1 MKKTLIAFGA
11 ALLAIASYSIGQN
24 QTTNS
29 DASAGQTSSSSMP
42 VPSQSIADLTA
53 PVDPQL
59 ALAWSALMDPTG
71 EYAAF
76 AMYDAVIEKFGDVE
90 PYISIRD
97 AEQNHINALTR
108 QLERAGV
115 AVPANPYLGEVVA
128 PVSLQ
133 AAATAWAQG
142 EIDNVLL
149 YDKLIAEATDA
160 NLIRVFTNLRRASND
175 IHLPMFEAAAANGG
189 TLTPEQMVKYQSGSM
204 QDFSK
209 AGQSS

>member
-1 MKKTLIAFGA
+1 MKKVLIALGVVI
-11 ALLAIASYSIGQN
+11 LAIASYSIGQN

-29 DASAGQTSSSSMP
+29 DVSANQ
-42 VPSQSIADLTA
+42 VLPSATPEPTQAEVDMTA
-53 PVDPQL
+53 PADPQL
-59 ALAWSALMDPTG
+59 ALAWNALMDPTG

-76 AMYDAVIEKFGDVE
+76 AMYNAVIEKFGDVE

-115 AVPANPYLGEVVA
+115 VVPANPYLGKVA
-128 PVSLQ
+128 APATLLE
-133 AAATAWAQG
+133 AATAWAQG

-149 YDKLIAEATDA
+149 YDKLLAEATDA
-160 NLIRVFTNLRRASND
+160 NLVRVFNNLRRASND

-189 TLTPEQMVKYQSGSM
+189 TLTPEQMIQYHAGSM
-204 QDFSK
+204 
-209 AGQSS
+209 